1 MKMFYIR
8 LALIVLLL
16 SCSLRLNPPGS
27 ANLLFAEPNGP
38 NLTLD
43 LSASPADDP
52 DPRNETSIAVS
63 PRNDQIIVGVSK
75 DIVGGGD
82 PLVRGIT
89 RVAYYFSSDGGHTWG
104 NSLLG
109 LETPQKVWG
118 RASDPSVAADLDG
131 NFYICALMLDNS
143 NFDSSVYVF
152 KSTDGGHTFSD
163 PSPVT
168 LDIANPN
175 PRLIDKCYMTVDT
188 SPSSPFKNTVH
199 AVWSVKAIQVSG
211 LDLQVICS
219 AHRRPGDAG
228 YSEQKTISH
237 PGIMIGASLA
247 TGPNGEL
254 YAAWIG
260 LPLQVILFN
269 ASTDGGDS
277 FLPVE
282 VTTTDVDIHDL
293 VGSLE
298 EPSPALR
305 ILGMERMHS
314 YPVLDVDR
322 STGPNRGSIYVAWAE
337 TLNHRNADIFVEK
350 LPPPNG
356 GNPQHSSP
364 VKVNN
369 DGSGSDQFFPWL
381 SVDSTTGWV
390 EVGFYDRRDDPND
403 LLNNMYLARST
414 DGGATFG
421 ENTRVSA
428 VSSDPRIQSQFGGAF
443 GGFIGLGD
451 YLGITATRGK
461 AHMFWADTRRGKQD
475 VFYGQIDF
483 NQSPPPPPGDAPPND
498 SCLTPRVI
506 TSLPYQDTLD
516 TTKATSS
523 TSDPVSCS
531 GSGDS
536 NTVWYAITPS
546 TNTVIAVDTRSSSF
560 NTVISVFSGAC
571 GSLTAIACNDDFSV
585 SSNETDRSLLT
596 FQATAGVTYL
606 LEVSGKGS
614 GGTSQ
619 IKVGFPTITEVQYES
634 DGIVA
639 DFLTLRGA
647 GFPSNSAVSVQ
658 KADTDAEVLA
668 TTVGGLQG
676 DGTATRLTANRKKLK
691 KLIKPGKI
699 VTIKVVPANGVGLES
714 GTFLFRR

>member
-1 MKMFYIR
+1 MKMFYLR
-8 LALIVLLL
+8 LILIVLLL
-16 SCSLRLNPPGS
+16 SCSIRLNPAGS
-27 ANLLFAEPNGP
+27 AARLPEEPGGP
-38 NLTLD
+38 RLVLD
-43 LSASPADDP
+43 LPASPADDP
-52 DPRNETSIAVS
+52 DPRDETSIAVS
-63 PRNDQIIVGVSK
+63 PINDQMIVGVSK

-89 RVAYYFSSDGGHTWG
+89 RVAYYFSSDGGQTWG
-104 NSLLG
+104 NNLLG

-118 RASDPSVAADLDG
+118 RASDPSVAADLNG

-143 NFDSSVYVF
+143 NFDTSVYVF
-152 KSTDGGHTFSD
+152 KSTDGGRTFGD
-163 PSPVT
+163 PSPVV

-175 PRLIDKCYMTVDT
+175 PRLIDKCYLTVDA
-188 SPSSPFKNTVH
+188 SASSPFKNTVY
-199 AVWSVKAIQVSG
+199 AVWTMKAIQDSG
-211 LDLQVICS
+211 QDLSVIRS

-228 YSEQKTISH
+228 FSEPKTISH
-237 PGIMIGASLA
+237 PGIMMGASLA
-247 TGPNGEL
+247 TGPNGEF

-260 LPLQVILFN
+260 LPAQIILFN
-269 ASTDGGDS
+269 ASTDGGVT
-277 FLPVE
+277 FLPAD
-282 VTTTDVDIHDL
+282 VTTSDVDIHDL

-298 EPSPALR
+298 EPGPALR

-337 TLNHRNADIFVEK
+337 TTNHRNADIFVEK

-369 DGSGSDQFFPWL
+369 DGSGTDQFFPWL
-381 SVDSTTGWV
+381 SVDPSNGWV

-421 ENTRVSA
+421 ENTRVST

-451 YLGITATRGK
+451 YLGMVATRGK

-483 NQSPPPPPGDAPPND
+483 NQSSPPPGDAPPND
-498 SCLTPRVI
+498 ACPNPRVI

-523 TSDPVSCS
+523 SDDPVSCT
-531 GSGDS
+531 GARDS

-546 TNTVIAVDTRSSSF
+546 ANTVYAVDTRSSAF
-560 NTVISVFSGAC
+560 NTVVSVFTGAC
-571 GSLTAIACNDDFSV
+571 GSLTSIACNDDFSV
-585 SSNETDRSLLT
+585 ASNETDRSLLT
-596 FQATAGVTYL
+596 FSASAGLTYL
-606 LEVSGKGS
+606 IEVSGKGS
-614 GGTSQ
+614 GGTLQ
-619 IKVGFPTITEVQYES
+619 IRVGHPTITEVQYVS
-634 DGIVA
+634 DGVVA

-647 GFPSNSAVSVQ
+647 GFPPNSAVSVQ
-658 KADTDAEVLA
+658 KAGEDAEVLA
-668 TTVGGLQG
+668 TTVSGSQG
-676 DGTATRLTANRKKLK
+676 DGTATLLTANRKKLK
-691 KLIKPGKI
+691 KLIKPGKT
-699 VTIKVVPANGVGLES
+699 VTIKVVPANGVGPES